1 MYSHIASN
9 KRKSVLLIAVFT
21 GVLAAAGYVYGEIN
35 GSGSAGLV
43 FALAISL
50 GMTAFSWFFGD
61 KVVLATTGAKL
72 IEKREQY
79 PYLWN
84 LVENLTITAG
94 MPMPK
99 VYVIEEAAPN
109 AFATGRSPELAS
121 VAFTTGIIALLEN
134 EELEGVVAHELSHV
148 QNRDTLYMVL
158 VAVMVGALSLM
169 GDLFFRI
176 GFGGRR
182 SKDSGGGIFMI
193 VGIIFLIL
201 SPVIGEIIK
210 LAISRQREYLADAS
224 GALMTRYPDGLAS
237 ALAKISANAQ
247 PLARTSTATSH
258 LWIASPFGNS
268 KKIASL
274 FSTHPPVEERI
285 KRLKQMGGGN

>member
-1 MYSHIASN
+1 
-9 KRKSVLLIAVFT
+9 
-21 GVLAAAGYVYGEIN
+21 
-35 GSGSAGLV
+35 
-43 FALAISL
+43 
-50 GMTAFSWFFGD
+50 
-61 KVVLATTGAKL
+61 
-72 IEKREQY
+72 
-79 PYLWN
+79 
-84 LVENLTITAG
+84 
-94 MPMPK
+94 
-99 VYVIEEAAPN
+99 
-109 AFATGRSPELAS
+109 
-121 VAFTTGIIALLEN
+121 
-134 EELEGVVAHELSHV
+134 
-148 QNRDTLYMVL
+148 MVL